1 MMISNVFLC
10 HLEHIKLV
18 LPSLSLTLTFNRAP
32 NPSAIFELSS
42 EFDLLLFLSCD
53 FPQAELLLSQSWF
66 DPRLI
71 HNDKPG
77 SGGSDR

>member
-10 HLEHIKLV
+10 HLEHMMHIELV
-18 LPSLSLTLTFNRAP
+18 LPSLFFTLTFNRAP

-42 EFDLLLFLSCD
+42 EFLSCD